1 MVRLYIIDDHC
12 LIFDGFCFS
21 FDLAS
26 IDFEVTGGSQSLD
39 EALSKIS
46 PAEVDIIILDLFI
59 NQTDPVANITR
70 LHNSFPTIP
79 IVILS
84 QEFSLRWRI
93 EMFRNGAKA
102 YLNKSDDKQIIAER
116 LMQVVA
122 GELVIPADVAR
133 VLFNSMDQKSG
144 TPLLPPDYLTIIS
157 YLANGMIVKEIAKKV
172 NQSDSSIEKKLGFLR
187 SYFNAATNTQLV
199 YKVFTRQIP
208 DLDF

>member
-1 MVRLYIIDDHC
+1 MVRLYVIDDHC

-21 FDLAS
+21 FEAGSD
-26 IDFEVTGGSQSLD
+26 DFKVTGGSQCVD

-59 NQTDPVANITR
+59 NQTDPVENITR
-70 LHNSFPTIP
+70 LHKSFPTIP

-93 EMFRNGAKA
+93 EMFRHGAKA
-102 YLNKSDDKQIIAER
+102 YLNKTDDKKIIEDR
-116 LMQVVA
+116 LLQVAA
-122 GELVIPADVAR
+122 GEVVMPDDVAR
-133 VLFNSMDQKSG
+133 VLVNSTDQKSG
-144 TPLLPPDYLTIIS
+144 TPLLPSDYLTIIS
-157 YLANGMIVKEIAKKV
+157 YLANGMTIKMIAKRLR
-172 NQSDSSIEKKLGFLR
+172 QSDSNIEKKLCYLR
-187 SYFNAATNTQLV
+187 SYFNASTNTQLV